1 MTTCFGLYLLQL
13 GHHQVKRSN

>member
-1 MTTCFGLYLLQL
+1 MTTCFGLYLL